1 MIKIISNPENQFV
14 RVINLTQHP
23 FTQDQL
29 TEFKSAGVKDEN
41 IIDTNDEVKALIT
54 FSGDIDAEVIR
65 DRANKVRDYVK
76 KFRDYDNKVIG
87 YALTGG
93 APFFQTAVNTACS
106 LNGFIETVQADGS
119 VVKQNVFKHKG
130 FIPCSIVPDAI

>member
-14 RVINLTQHP
+14 RVINLTQHS

-29 TEFKSAGVKDEN
+29 AEFKSAGVKDEN
-41 IIDTNDEVKALIT
+41 IIDTNDEIKALIT

-76 KFRDYDNKVIG
+76 NSVI
-87 YALTGG
+87 T
-93 APFFQTAVNTACS
+93 T
-106 LNGFIETVQADGS
+106 I
-119 VVKQNVFKHKG
+119 K
-130 FIPCSIVPDAI
+130 

>member
-54 FSGDIDAEVIR
+54 FSGDIDAEIIR
-65 DRANKVRDYVK
+65 MGCEFLEKLGITGLTVEINSLGNIDSRKKYIASTREVFRA
-76 KFRDYDNKVIG
+76 
-87 YALTGG
+87 
-93 APFFQTAVNTACS
+93 S
-106 LNGFIETVQADGS
+106 E
-119 VVKQNVFKHKG
+119 
-130 FIPCSIVPDAI
+130 

>member
-41 IIDTNDEVKALIT
+41 IIDTNDEVKAVL
-54 FSGDIDAEVIR
+54 
-65 DRANKVRDYVK
+65 K
-76 KFRDYDNKVIG
+76 
-87 YALTGG
+87 
-93 APFFQTAVNTACS
+93 
-106 LNGFIETVQADGS
+106 
-119 VVKQNVFKHKG
+119 
-130 FIPCSIVPDAI
+130 

>member
-29 TEFKSAGVKDEN
+29 TEFKSAGVKYEN
-41 IIDTNDEVKALIT
+41 IIDTNDEIKALIT

-76 KFRDYDNKVIG
+76 NSVITTIK
-87 YALTGG
+87 L
-93 APFFQTAVNTACS
+93 
-106 LNGFIETVQADGS
+106 S
-119 VVKQNVFKHKG
+119 VML
-130 FIPCSIVPDAI
+130 